1 MSLLYNT
8 WQILRLWY
16 NAYVVIEKKKNMKNY
31 DPRFVEDV
39 LFLFA
44 KGDNIGRIA
53 YLLDTDM
60 DTVDEIIC
68 ASLAKEI
75 SELNVC

>member
-1 MSLLYNT
+1 
-8 WQILRLWY
+8 
-16 NAYVVIEKKKNMKNY
+16 MKNY

>member
-1 MSLLYNT
+1 
-8 WQILRLWY
+8 
-16 NAYVVIEKKKNMKNY
+16 MKTY
-31 DPRFVEDV
+31 DPGFVEDI

-53 YLLDTDM
+53 YLMDTDM

-68 ASLAKEI
+68 GAIAKDI
-75 SELNVC
+75 SDLTVC